1 MLRVLLPLLLL
12 CLVDIPV
19 QADER
24 IPAYLVRL
32 PQSVRTVF
40 VAETATA
47 AFHRFENPAG
57 PEIDHAGSVDM
68 SYGENGDGKQRNG
81 DRKTPLGIYFVTEQL
96 DTSRMHEKYGV
107 TAFVLDYP
115 NALDRRLQRTGDGIW
130 VHGVDPRGGKRPTRD
145 TDGCIALPNETLEM
159 IEDRFFPNATPVLV
173 AREISWVEPG
183 QLDELRGELDAAIAR
198 WANSLQRGDM
208 HAFLSLYDADFR
220 HWSMNKAEWTALITE
235 TYGSRSIQKV
245 TVSDVLLL
253 GDPGEDGVYLSRF
266 RLSMKENSNTVELT
280 KRLYWRRAGPGDLT
294 VIVEDSG

>member
-1 MLRVLLPLLLL
+1 MLRFLLPLLLL
-12 CLVDIPV
+12 SLVDIPV

-24 IPAYLVRL
+24 LPAYLVRL
-32 PQSVRTVF
+32 PQSVSTVF

-47 AFHRFENPAG
+47 AFHRFENRAG
-57 PEIDHAGSVDM
+57 PEIDHAGAVNM
-68 SYGENGDGKQRNG
+68 SYGENGAGKQRNG

-115 NALDRRLQRTGDGIW
+115 NALDRRLQRSGDGIW
-130 VHGVDPRGGKRPTRD
+130 VHGVDRRGGQRPTRD

-159 IEDRFFPNATPVLV
+159 LEDRFFPNATPVLV
-173 AREISWVEPG
+173 AREISWIESG
-183 QLDELRGELDAAIAR
+183 QLDELRGELDAAVAL

-220 HWSMNKAEWTALITE
+220 HWGMNKAEWTALITE
-235 TYGSRSIQKV
+235 TYGSRSIQEV
-245 TVSDVLLL
+245 TVSEVLLL
-253 GDPGEDGVYLSRF
+253 GDPEEDGVYLSRF

-280 KRLYWRRAGPGDLT
+280 KRLYWQRAGPGDLT
-294 VIVEDSG
+294 IIAEDSG

>member
-1 MLRVLLPLLLL
+1 MLRFLLPLLLL
-12 CLVDIPV
+12 CLLDIPV

-24 IPAYLVRL
+24 IPVYLVRL
-32 PQSVRTVF
+32 PPSVSTVF
-40 VAETATA
+40 VAETETA
-47 AFHRFENPAG
+47 AFHRFDNRAG
-57 PEIDHAGSVDM
+57 SEIDHAAAVNM
-68 SYGENGDGKQRNG
+68 SYGENGAGKQRNG

-115 NALDRRLQRTGDGIW
+115 NALDRRLQRSGDGIW
-130 VHGVDPRGGKRPTRD
+130 VHGVDRRGGQRPTRD

-159 IEDRFFPNATPVLV
+159 LEDRFFPNATPVLV
-173 AREISWVEPG
+173 AREISWVESG
-183 QLDELRGELDAAIAR
+183 QLDELRGELDAAVAL

-220 HWSMNKAEWTALITE
+220 HWGMNKAEWTALITE
-235 TYGSRSIQKV
+235 TYGSRSIQEV

-253 GDPGEDGVYLSRF
+253 GDPEEHGVYLSRF
-266 RLSMKENSNTVELT
+266 RLSIKESSNTVELT

-294 VIVEDSG
+294 IIAEDSG